1 MIKHHAFFLFFA
13 GIEYQ
18 QRGRRVSEKRSIYPF
33 TFVSMAHDDN
43 NDAPTPSTFKEVWLV
58 CNGDASAMT
67 RRHGEITIDET
78 SVHWTADSADG
89 ETGPSEAKW
98 STEFKQINLH
108 AVGTD
113 DSADNEQFADGIVG
127 YVLVQVGD
135 ECDEIRLECSDRDRL
150 WAIYNAFSE
159 GVARN
164 SADDDEDEN
173 AVGSLLGMLQ
183 EEPDTN
189 GGT

>member
-1 MIKHHAFFLFFA
+1 
-13 GIEYQ
+13 
-18 QRGRRVSEKRSIYPF
+18 
-33 TFVSMAHDDN
+33 MAHEDDS
-43 NDAPTPSTFKEVWLV
+43 DTPTPSTFEEVWLV
-58 CNGDASAMT
+58 SSSDASSIT
-67 RRHGEITIDET
+67 RRRGEITIDET
-78 SVHWTADSADG
+78 SVHWTADSTNG
-89 ETGPSEAKW
+89 ETEPPEAKW
-98 STEFKQINLH
+98 STEFNQINLH

-113 DSADNEQFADGIVG
+113 DSDDNDQFADGIVG

-135 ECDEIRLECSDRDRL
+135 DCDEIRLECTDRDRL
-150 WAIYNAFSE
+150 WALYNAFSE

-164 SADDDEDEN
+164 SADDDEDAN